1 MNVTQAD
8 LVCVEPQADF
18 YRLLKE
24 NIARMPAVTA
34 NRVVTY
40 QAFVSKVSNE
50 QYSIHAHHGTGY
62 KVKTNVGGSET
73 IPSLSLPDLMETLG
87 RDLADVVLIKVD
99 TDGFD
104 YECLLGCGEILSEL
118 HPFLYWENALDE
130 VGTDAAY
137 WGFTEL
143 GKYLSSNGYRY
154 FFVFD
159 NFGNYLAEGDERF
172 YQDVNNYLN
181 RLRLCRTHTTFHY
194 VDVLACKETDKSKV
208 REIITGYNELCE
220 RVGAVGK
227 EGLGK

>member
-40 QAFVSKVSNE
+40 QAFVSRVSNE
-50 QYSIHAHHGTGY
+50 QYSVHAHHGTGY
-62 KVKTNVGGSET
+62 KVKNVGGCT
-73 IPSLSLPDLMETLG
+73 PVPSLSLPDLMKTLG
-87 RDLADVVLIKVD
+87 KDLTDVVLIKVD

-130 VGTDAAY
+130 AGTDEAY
-137 WGFTEL
+137 LGFTEL
-143 GKYLSSNGYRY
+143 GSYLSHSGYQY

-159 NFGNYLAEGDERF
+159 NFGNYLAEGDPRF

-181 RLRLCRTHTTFHY
+181 RLRLCRTHTTLYY
-194 VDVLACKETDKSKV
+194 VDVLACKKEDKAQV
-208 REIITGYNELCE
+208 EAIIAGYNNLCE
-220 RVGAVGK
+220 RIGAVGTTDFCK
-227 EGLGK
+227 